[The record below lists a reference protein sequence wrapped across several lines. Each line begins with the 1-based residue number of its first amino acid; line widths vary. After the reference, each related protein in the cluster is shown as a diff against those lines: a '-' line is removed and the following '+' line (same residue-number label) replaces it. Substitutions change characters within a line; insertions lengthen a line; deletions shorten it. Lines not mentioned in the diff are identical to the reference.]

1 MSAPRR
7 ILIAEDNDPARA
19 ILCDLCRSLG
29 YEVDEVVNGLA
40 AVEACREASYD
51 VILMDCQMPVLD
63 GLGAT
68 RAIRADT
75 ARRPVIIAV
84 TGDGNRAACL
94 AAGMDDYLSKP
105 VRAATLR
112 AALARW
118 MPPRPAAGASVLEAE
133 Q

>member
-1 MSAPRR
+1 MTAPRR
-7 ILIAEDNDPARA
+7 ILIAEDNEPARV
-19 ILCDLCRSLG
+19 ILCDLCRVLG
-29 YEVDEVVNGLA
+29 YEVDEVANGLA

-51 VILMDCQMPVLD
+51 AILMDCQMPVLD

-75 ARRPVIIAV
+75 AGRPVIIAV
-84 TGDGNRAACL
+84 TGDGNRDECL

-112 AALARW
+112 ATLARW
-118 MPPRPAAGASVLEAE
+118 LPRPASGASVLEAE